1 MQSSRFIYM
10 GTQSHTHLNE
20 DDITEHLHL
29 CDTSE
34 LNLKNVVEKK
44 TCSKCTEDSMLRQ
57 HDYHSTH
64 INDKTTKQLF
74 ESLPNYYLG
83 ILRKKKGVLSVIG
96 ML

>member
-34 LNLKNVVEKK
+34 LNLKCCGKK
-44 TCSKCTEDSMLRQ
+44 DMQQMHGRQ
-57 HDYHSTH
+57 HVE
-64 INDKTTKQLF
+64 TT
-74 ESLPNYYLG
+74 
-83 ILRKKKGVLSVIG
+83 
-96 ML
+96 